1 MTNVNLGQIKWF
13 IDPSVAGAKQTTQQ
27 ATMCLNQHQEKQGLP
42 AQRNPQRKRLSLTSR
57 RQQSGDAVGILG
69 KSSSAF
75 CIHFNIIAQ
84 PSPPL
89 YNPGLSLNILF
100 AFWLA
105 QILVCA
111 NLGVSWP
118 KWILSLSHIH
128 IGPDLQA

>member
-1 MTNVNLGQIKWF
+1 MSIKGF
-13 IDPSVAGAKQTTQQ
+13 VDPSVAGAKQMTQQ
-27 ATMCLNQHQEKQGLP
+27 ATMQLNQHQEKQGLP
-42 AQRNPQRKRLSLTSR
+42 PQRKPPRKRLGLTSHR
-57 RQQSGDAVGILG
+57 RQSGDTVIMLG

-75 CIHFNIIAQ
+75 CIRFNIVAQ

-89 YNPGLSLNILF
+89 YNPELSSNILF

-105 QILVCA
+105 RILVCA

-128 IGPDLQA
+128 IGPDPQA